1 LKGLEHVQDI
11 LPPTSLEA
19 IIGMAAGFDDNVYDQ
34 LNALVQ
40 KPTATDPSDDD
51 LRALS
56 DAAGVPE
63 KQVRYFLSFLDFLF
77 SQTADIE
84 PSELESTLLA
94 FLTENGDSSEVERV
108 AGKLKML
115 LSHRD
120 IQENAEKLARLRD
133 GLLPNITGLAN
144 FVDIRN
150 DFGRD
155 EAGELNGMLGSAIPV
170 IQIGIRTNS
179 VKTHERELLL
189 QLDEKALDRLQ
200 DCIDEIR
207 KKLEILNAK

>member
-1 LKGLEHVQDI
+1 MQDI
-11 LPPTSLEA
+11 MPPTSLEA
-19 IIGMAAGFDDNVYDQ
+19 IIGMAAGFDDTVYDQ

-40 KPTATDPSDDD
+40 KPTSTDPSDDD
-51 LRALS
+51 LRALT

-84 PSELESTLLA
+84 PAELEATLVT
-94 FLTENGDSSEVERV
+94 FLTENGDVSEVERV

-120 IQENAEKLARLRD
+120 VQETAEKLARLRD

-155 EAGELNGMLGSAIPV
+155 ESGELNGMLGNAIPI
-170 IQIGIRTNS
+170 IQLGIRTNS
-179 VKTHERELLL
+179 IKPHERELLL
-189 QLDEKALDRLQ
+189 QLDEKSLDRLQ

-207 KKLEILNAK
+207 RKLEILSAK